1 MKKLICLAV
10 IALVVNSCSS
20 PKSLYSWEKYGQASY
35 NYLKKADEKS
45 VEGIMEQYK
54 KIIYKQK
61 GTRQVAP
68 PGIHADYGFILI
80 QEGKLKE
87 GKEFL
92 KREIALYPESKIFI
106 DRILTLI
113 EQ

>member
-92 KREIALYPESKIFI
+92 KREIVLYPESKIFI

>member
-1 MKKLICLAV
+1 MKKLICLTVLAFV
-10 IALVVNSCSS
+10 INSCSS
-20 PKSLYSWEKYGQASY
+20 PKSLYSWEKYGQSSY

-45 VEGIMEQYK
+45 IEGIMEQYR
-54 KIIYKQK
+54 KIIFKQK
-61 GTRQVAP
+61 GTRKIAP

-80 QEGKLKE
+80 QRGKIKE
-87 GKEFL
+87 GKEYL
-92 KREIALYPESKIFI
+92 LREIVLYPESKIFI